1 LIDLHSH
8 VLPGLD
14 DGPERLDESVAL
26 ARAAQAAGT
35 TVLVA
40 TPHFNRRWQP
50 TAATSAAAA
59 LELREALAAAGVTL
73 ELRLGAEVA
82 MPEAL
87 RLDDETLRELH
98 LGDGP
103 WLLLECPLEPAGMEL
118 ERAVEALMERGHEIL
133 LAHPERSP
141 SLRDRPAR
149 LRALVERGA
158 RCSIT
163 AAALEGRFGP
173 AAGWSALE
181 LLRAGLVHS
190 IDSDAHH
197 ATGRP
202 PGLEGGVRA
211 ALERLP
217 ALAGT
222 MRRLTTDI
230 PAAILAGEP
239 LPAAT
244 D

>member
-14 DGPERLDESVAL
+14 DGPARLDESVAL
-26 ARAAQAAGT
+26 ARAAQVAGT

-50 TAATSAAAA
+50 DPGAVAAVAT
-59 LELREALAAAGVTL
+59 ELREALEAAGVTL
-73 ELRLGAEVA
+73 DLRVGAEVA
-82 MPEAL
+82 IPEAVSLDDEAL
-87 RLDDETLRELH
+87 RALH

-103 WLLLECPLEPAGMEL
+103 WLLLECPLEPAGPEL
-118 ERAVEALMERGHEIL
+118 ERAAEALMERGHRIL

-149 LRALVERGA
+149 VRALVERGA
-158 RCSIT
+158 CCSIT
-163 AAALEGRFGP
+163 AAAIEGRFGP

-181 LLRAGLVHS
+181 LLRDGLVHS

-217 ALAGT
+217 ALAPA

-230 PAAILAGEP
+230 PAAILAGDP
-239 LPAAT
+239 LP
-244 D
+244 